1 MWSFFY
7 SSLFLRFYLFFILY
21 NYYLNKFLYQKKLN
35 QTKKQSRL
43 NFFLRM
49 KESNKEFTRA
59 SHPHARTR
67 ATQKQKS
74 VIARARLDFSS
85 HPKHFQFSW
94 PSDRSEWEVLL
105 SFLKLSLTTIPNLTR
120 EINKEKQLDL
130 SNAPSEWDTHAPHH
144 RHTEREREG
153 NWTFDLLSEPDY
165 YESAALFFLFKS
177 KTFISIRLTR

>member
-1 MWSFFY
+1 M
-7 SSLFLRFYLFFILY
+7 RFYLFFILY
-21 NYYLNKFLYQKKLN
+21 NYYLNKFLYHKKTIKPN
-35 QTKKQSRL
+35 CFFVEIK
-43 NFFLRM
+43 FFLRM

-67 ATQKQKS
+67 ATQKKS

-144 RHTEREREG
+144 RHTHTERATG
-153 NWTFDLLSEPDY
+153 LSICYPNQIITNLLHF
-165 YESAALFFLFKS
+165 FFLFKS